1 MFEKVLPVSEVRDL
15 PLRVLAHL
23 GDAVFELFEREREIL
38 SAPSALSMHQAVVR
52 RVNAESQAKI
62 LEGLME
68 HLCDAERDIVR
79 RARNLKLSG
88 NRRAD
93 QSSYR
98 HATALEALFGYLFL
112 TDKARLAELLDLSL
126 GGSQELE

>member
-1 MFEKVLPVSEVRDL
+1 M
-15 PLRVLAHL
+15 LAHL
-23 GDAVFELFEREREIL
+23 GDAVFELYEREHEVMTAQ
-38 SAPSALSMHQAVVR
+38 SAETLHQKVVR

-68 HLCDAERDIVR
+68 HLHEAEQDLVR

-93 QSSYR
+93 QTSYR
-98 HATALEALFGYLFL
+98 YATAMEALVGYLYL
-112 TDKARLAELLDLSL
+112 TDKERLSQLLDLTRTSKP
-126 GGSQELE
+126 